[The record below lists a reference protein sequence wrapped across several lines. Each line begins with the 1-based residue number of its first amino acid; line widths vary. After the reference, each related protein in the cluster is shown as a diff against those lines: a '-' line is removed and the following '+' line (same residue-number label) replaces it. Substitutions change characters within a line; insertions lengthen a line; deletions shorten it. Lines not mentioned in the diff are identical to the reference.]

1 MKPTWKEALDIH
13 WGLMRRMS
21 LISIRRNKTF
31 VGECKLYNNILDL
44 YLNMLSMDESSEE
57 YKKKKRLLDKLYRV
71 MYEIQS
77 KLKIIMFE
85 YDLLE
90 IESNYY
96 LKIINDYNSTYE
108 KEDQIWSLTPNT
120 QPVKRITKTKRR
132 ELEMETCAICL
143 DIHGY
148 KDIVKTS
155 CGHVFGK
162 TCFQNHLR
170 TLNKHNH
177 SNVLRTGCPMCRRT
191 DLAFTLFAL
200 KK

>member
-1 MKPTWKEALDIH
+1 MKPTWREALDLH
-13 WGLMRRMS
+13 SELMRRMS
-21 LISIRRNKTF
+21 LISIRRTKTF
-31 VGECKLYNNILDL
+31 VGNSKLHDNILDL

-57 YKKKKRLLDKLYRV
+57 YKKNQKLLDKLYRL
-71 MYEIQS
+71 MYAMQS
-77 KLKIIMFE
+77 KLKLILFE
-85 YDLLE
+85 YYLLE
-90 IESNYY
+90 VEADYY
-96 LKIINDYNSTYE
+96 LNIINKYYSECE
-108 KEDQIWSLTPNT
+108 KEDQIFSLTPKT

-132 ELEMETCAICL
+132 ELERETCAICL

-162 TCFQNHLR
+162 TCFQQHLM
-170 TLNKHNH
+170 TINKHNH

-191 DLAFTLFAL
+191 DLALTLFAL